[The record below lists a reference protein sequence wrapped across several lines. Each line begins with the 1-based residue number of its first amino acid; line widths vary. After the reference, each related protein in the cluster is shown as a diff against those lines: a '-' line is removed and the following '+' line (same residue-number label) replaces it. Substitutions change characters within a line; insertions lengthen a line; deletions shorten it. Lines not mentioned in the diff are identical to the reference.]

1 VILVSLK
8 NEERRIGERAET
20 LRQTNAKRRIGKKA
34 EVLRKANE
42 VSEERRISV
51 IQVQVLHEVV
61 RKDESRDLVREKN
74 LRRRR
79 AGQRRP
85 KILHLTKPT
94 FRLKTKG

>member
-1 VILVSLK
+1 MILVSLK
-8 NEERRIGERAET
+8 NEERRIGERAEI
-20 LRQTNAKRRIGKKA
+20 LRQTNAKRRIGEKA
-34 EVLRKANE
+34 EALRKVNE

-51 IQVQVLHEVV
+51 IQVQALHEVV
-61 RKDESRDLVREKN
+61 RKDENRGEVREKSP
-74 LRRRR
+74 RRRR

>member
-1 VILVSLK
+1 MILVSLK
-8 NEERRIGERAET
+8 NEERRIGEKAET
-20 LRQTNAKRRIGKKA
+20 LRQTNAKRRIGEKA

-51 IQVQVLHEVV
+51 IQVLHEVV

-79 AGQRRP
+79 AGQRRL

-94 FRLKTKG
+94 FRLKTKE